1 MGDARLKDKIAIVS
15 GAGSSGSLAGVGDA
29 TAILFARQG
38 AKVLL
43 VDRDLERAETTLS
56 VITEAG
62 GTASV
67 FQADVCREA
76 DCRAMVAACQDRYGG
91 LDILFNNVAAY
102 GLGMVTEVEE
112 TELDH
117 ALAVNL
123 KSAMLSCKQAIP
135 LMAGS
140 GGGSIIN
147 IASIDGLRAGFSRNV
162 PYAVTKGGLVQLTR
176 VTAVH
181 HGRDNIR
188 VNCIAPGH
196 IHGAFV
202 RHLDEETRA
211 RRRKVGP
218 LGTEGDAWDVA
229 WAAVFLASDES
240 RWISGVVLP
249 VDAGLLAATPLAVMD
264 NLL

>member
-1 MGDARLKDKIAIVS
+1 MSEARLKDKIAIVS
-15 GAGSSGSLAGVGDA
+15 GAGSSGPLAGVGDA

-43 VDRDLERAETTLS
+43 VDRDLERAETTLA
-56 VITEAG
+56 VITEAS

-76 DCRAMVAACQDRYGG
+76 DCRLMVAACQERYGG

-117 ALAVNL
+117 VLAVNL

-135 LMAGS
+135 LMADS

-176 VTAVH
+176 VTAAH

-202 RHLDEETRA
+202 RHLDEETRE
-211 RRRKVGP
+211 RRRKAGP
-218 LGTEGDAWDVA
+218 LGTEGDAWDIA